1 MRQEV
6 SAHELHGEKKT
17 IGVFAYRGVGGKEE
31 EEEEG

>member
-1 MRQEV
+1 MRREAA
-6 SAHELHGEKKT
+6 AHELHGEKT